1 MDQEYENKLNELV
14 DGLRDGA
21 CVLFLGPELIRYDG
35 QDYNLAFYNTLSA
48 YSSNDIDKTK
58 VKYNEE
64 EKIWSFSSSAVK
76 SKFYIQLSN
85 FLKQNTNLDD
95 PIFFKLA
102 SLPFTLIVS
111 LLPDDALSMAFSNY
125 GKFNFTFK
133 SSLES
138 NIPEPSLDNLVIYN
152 IYGNIKNREYVVSH
166 FDYLNFIEKYTAKGF
181 PINILESL
189 AKANYLIFIGFEF
202 DRWYNLFLLYI
213 LNKIK
218 EKSDKIAVSA
228 QSAEELYRNLLDM
241 NSLNVY
247 FNEKESELFIDDL
260 YKKAKENN
268 IARVLVPM
276 KDYLSKKIIEIQIA
290 IEEIRER
297 IQLSDPLERK
307 KFELDL
313 EQLEAE
319 KKNLGEHLKRIAP

>member
-1 MDQEYENKLNELV
+1 
-14 DGLRDGA
+14 
-21 CVLFLGPELIRYDG
+21 
-35 QDYNLAFYNTLSA
+35 
-48 YSSNDIDKTK
+48 
-58 VKYNEE
+58 
-64 EKIWSFSSSAVK
+64 
-76 SKFYIQLSN
+76 
-85 FLKQNTNLDD
+85 
-95 PIFFKLA
+95 
-102 SLPFTLIVS
+102 
-111 LLPDDALSMAFSNY
+111 MAFSNY

>member
-1 MDQEYENKLNELV
+1 MEQEYENKLNELV
-14 DGLRDGA
+14 DGLREGA
-21 CVLFLGPELIRYDG
+21 CVLFLGPELIRYG
-35 QDYNLAFYNTLSA
+35 GYDYNLAFYNTLSEN
-48 YSSNDIDKTK
+48 SLNDIDRTK

-64 EKIWSFSSSAVK
+64 EKIWSFASSAVK

-85 FLKQNTNLDD
+85 FLKQNTNLND

-102 SLPFTLIVS
+102 SIPFTLIVS
-111 LLPDDALSMAFSNY
+111 LLPDDTLSLAFAKY

-138 NIPEPSLDNLVIYN
+138 NIPEPALDNLVIYN

-166 FDYLNFIEKYTAKGF
+166 FDYLNFIEKYTDKGF
-181 PINILESL
+181 PVNILESL
-189 AKANYLIFIGFEF
+189 TKANYLVFIGFEF

-228 QSAEELYRNLLDM
+228 QSADELYRNLLDM

-247 FNEKESELFIDDL
+247 FNEKESSQFIDDL
-260 YKKAKENN
+260 YKKAKEQH
-268 IARVLVPM
+268 IARDLEPM
-276 KDYLSKKIIEIQIA
+276 RDYLSRKLIENQLA
-290 IEEIRER
+290 IEEIRDR
-297 IQLSDPLERK
+297 IQISAPLERK

-313 EQLEAE
+313 EELEAE
-319 KKNLGEHLKRIAP
+319 KKSLSEQLKRIVP